1 MQPPLVESAPH
12 VLKGVLA
19 RAPTDSGRDYLFCSL
34 SLLMTSRQS
43 LSLRNVN
50 FSISLVVQW
59 LRIHLP
65 MLGTSEDS
73 ICWGHGEIP
82 YAGDMGRFHMLG
94 TWGDSICCRATKS
107 VCHNY
112 WAHALEPTHCSY
124 GSPHPTARA
133 PQQEAVAMRSQCT
146 AMREWPRLPQPEK
159 RPQSNEDPAQP
170 KINK

>member
-65 MLGTSEDS
+65 MLGTWEDS

-82 YAGDMGRFHMLG
+82 YAGDMGRFHML
-94 TWGDSICCRATKS
+94 
-107 VCHNY
+107 
-112 WAHALEPTHCSY
+112 
-124 GSPHPTARA
+124 
-133 PQQEAVAMRSQCT
+133 
-146 AMREWPRLPQPEK
+146 
-159 RPQSNEDPAQP
+159 QSNQVCVPQLLSPCPRTHTLQLRKPPSYSPCSTTRSRCNEKPVYRNERVAPLTTTREKTAEQRRP
-170 KINK
+170 STAKNK